1 MRNNKCCYLKPLKHW
16 ECLLCNNRKLKMFL
30 FKLGLTWWFFDLT
43 KFQRR
48 LLSRKI
54 FTSPYIKYATPPRRQ
69 ERQQLNVDWKSIFFS
84 LVFSGADES
93 LHNFSS
99 ILLVSQWKQKRWFIR
114 YPYFQSPCMQFL
126 THIPSWK
133 YKMSH
138 ITFDHWW
145 LICWELQTSLNK
157 WEMCVSSPQKNTSV
171 WRKKLLHTISAVS
184 WIL

>member
-1 MRNNKCCYLKPLKHW
+1 MIFRFSQVSEKAVEQEDIYFSIYQICHPTKKAGKTTAKCGLEKH
-16 ECLLCNNRKLKMFL
+16 
-30 FKLGLTWWFFDLT
+30 
-43 KFQRR
+43 
-48 LLSRKI
+48 
-54 FTSPYIKYATPPRRQ
+54 
-69 ERQQLNVDWKSIFFS
+69 FFS

-184 WIL
+184 WILWCKIIDSVRQI